1 MKDSTQNFLLYTPE
15 IEAIRANEQE
25 VSAQISDAMRRI
37 SVAIGDQFR
46 HTMRPVHAKSHGLL
60 RAKLSIQ
67 GDVPEQYRQGL
78 FAEPGTFDAIVRL
91 STIPGDILPD
101 NVSSPRGWAIKV
113 IGTPAAAAM
122 LPGHEQHHTQDFLCE
137 TGKAFGVPDAE
148 AFLKQILFFEKHAT
162 DSPTLKEAVS
172 TAARLAESAIETVG
186 GRIETLKK
194 LGYPQTHILGEFFY
208 SQTPLRYGNY
218 IAKIAFVPASK
229 NLVALKDKKLEHPGN
244 HSALRDAVVRFFKTQ
259 RAEWNICAQ
268 LATDIEKTPVE
279 DVGTEALV
287 EVSAVIVD
295 QVVRAIH
302 DVFGD
307 EEGRAI
313 RLRSIGFAGIEAI
326 HALVIYR
333 IDVRDFLFEAMFT
346 GGIRMTV
353 PEISAGSRSTINLS
367 TAITETYSVPCAPVT
382 SARTGPGLA
391 PFTTTTG
398 MFVPASTP
406 AGTSRCRSL
415 SGQARQKPCRRRK
428 AVAEPRQRMVGT
440 QGW

>member
-1 MKDSTQNFLLYTPE
+1 MTTRSDPADRMKDSTQNFLLYTPE

-137 TGKAFGVPDAE
+137 TGKAFGVQDAE

-172 TAARLAESAIETVG
+172 IAARLAESAIETVG

-218 IAKIAFVPASK
+218 IAKTAFVPASK
-229 NLVALKDKKLEHPGN
+229 NLVALKDKKMEHPGN

-279 DVGTEALV
+279 DA
-287 EVSAVIVD
+287 S
-295 QVVRAIH
+295 VVWP
-302 DVFGD
+302 
-307 EEGRAI
+307 EE
-313 RLRSIGFAGIEAI
+313 LSPY
-326 HALVIYR
+326 V
-333 IDVRDFLFEAMFT
+333 
-346 GGIRMTV
+346 TV
-353 PEISAGSRSTINLS
+353 ASLTAERQDAYS
-367 TAITETYSVPCAPVT
+367 TARRIFVDEHLSFSPWHGLLAHQPLGNINR
-382 SARTGPGLA
+382 ARRFAYHAAAAFRRMQEDRSEIEP
-391 PFTTTTG
+391 TTIHEL
-398 MFVPASTP
+398 PI
-406 AGTSRCRSL
+406 
-415 SGQARQKPCRRRK
+415 
-428 AVAEPRQRMVGT
+428 
-440 QGW
+440 

>member
-1 MKDSTQNFLLYTPE
+1 MKASVEKFLLYTPE

-25 VSAQISDAMRRI
+25 VSAQISDTMRRI
-37 SVAIGDQFR
+37 SAAIGDQFR

-60 RAKLSIQ
+60 RAKLTIQ
-67 GDVPEQYRQGL
+67 DDVPEQYRQGL

-101 NVSSPRGWAIKV
+101 SVSSPRGWAIKV
-113 IGTPAAAAM
+113 IGTPEAAAR

-194 LGYPQTHILGEFFY
+194 LGYPETHILGESFY

-259 RAEWNICAQ
+259 SAEWNICAQ
-268 LATDIEKTPVE
+268 LATGLEKTPIE
-279 DVGTEALV
+279 DATVVWPEELSPYVTVASLTAEPQDAY
-287 EVSAVIVD
+287 SAARRIFVD
-295 QVVRAIH
+295 EHLSFSPWHGLLAHQPLGNINRARRFAYH
-302 DVFGD
+302 AAAAFRRMQ
-307 EEGRAI
+307 EGRAE
-313 RLRSIGFAGIEAI
+313 IEPA
-326 HALVIYR
+326 
-333 IDVRDFLFEAMFT
+333 
-346 GGIRMTV
+346 TV
-353 PEISAGSRSTINLS
+353 DELP
-367 TAITETYSVPCAPVT
+367 
-382 SARTGPGLA
+382 
-391 PFTTTTG
+391 
-398 MFVPASTP
+398 M
-406 AGTSRCRSL
+406 
-415 SGQARQKPCRRRK
+415 
-428 AVAEPRQRMVGT
+428 
-440 QGW
+440 